1 MIAKERIM
9 QFLRNDVSNVL
20 SYELWICMEIS
31 KISLRYESLSKETMF
46 KKEKCFKRNYVL
58 ESKEIMFKSL

>member
-31 KISLRYESLSKETMF
+31 KIMF
-46 KKEKCFKRNYVL
+46 KK
-58 ESKEIMFKSL
+58 